1 MPPTTLAAPIRT
13 DLAKLPQGSPSAAS
27 KKAGIAGFFVARRSR
42 DDAPEI
48 RCPERVSE
56 VKAQPTNS

>member
-1 MPPTTLAAPIRT
+1 
-13 DLAKLPQGSPSAAS
+13 LAKLPQGSPSAAS